1 MADNK
6 HRHLTKKERQE
17 LRREEKK
24 QAQLRQQKQEQ
35 RKRLFR
41 RIALWLLVLF
51 GVGGGVF
58 GTIWLAKKPSPARS
72 PQQSHVDSS
81 SGWTKGNKD
90 AKITLVEYSDFQ
102 CPACRN
108 SYAWI
113 KRLNLEFNDNMQ
125 FVYRHFP
132 LIHIHSNAELAARA
146 AEAAGR
152 QGKFWEMHDLLFENQ
167 SDWAHQSNAE
177 DTFIKYAQRLNLSVE
192 QFKNDLNSKEV
203 REKVEND
210 YQHSIQSGIDAT
222 PTFFLNGKKIQNPR
236 SYEEFKNLIQQALQS
251 NS

>member
-6 HRHLTKKERQE
+6 HRHLTKKERQA

-24 QAQLRQQKQEQ
+24 QAKLNQQKQE
-35 RKRLFR
+35 RRNRLFR
-41 RIALWLLVLF
+41 RIALWLLVVS

-58 GTIWLAKKPSPARS
+58 GMIWLAKNPSPTRS
-72 PQQSHVDSS
+72 PQQSYVDSS

-90 AKITLVEYSDFQ
+90 AKVTLVEYSDFQ

-113 KRLNLEFNDNMQ
+113 KRLNLEFNDKML

-132 LIHIHSNAELAARA
+132 LKEIHSNAELAARA

-167 SDWAHQSNAE
+167 SDWANQSNAE

>member
-1 MADNK
+1 MADNN
-6 HRHLTKKERQE
+6 HQHLTKRERRE

-24 QAQLRQQKQEQ
+24 QARLHEQKQEQ
-35 RKRLFR
+35 RKRLRR
-41 RIALWLLVLF
+41 RITLWFLMLL
-51 GVGGGVF
+51 GVGGGIF
-58 GTIWLAKKPSPARS
+58 GMVQLAKNPSSHQIS
-72 PQQSHVDSS
+72 PSTPIDSTA
-81 SGWTKGNKD
+81 GWTKGNKD
-90 AKITLVEYSDFQ
+90 AKVTLIEYSDFQ

-108 SYAWI
+108 SYAWV
-113 KRLNLEFNDNMQ
+113 KRLTLEFNDKMQ

-132 LIHIHSNAELAARA
+132 LKQIHPNAELAARA

-152 QGKFWEMHDLLFENQ
+152 QGKFWEMHDMLFENQ
-167 SDWAHQSNAE
+167 SNWANRSDAGE
-177 DTFIKYAQRLNLSVE
+177 IFIKYAQSLNLSVE
-192 QFKNDLNSKEV
+192 QFKNDLNSREV

-236 SYEEFKNLIQQALQS
+236 SYEEFKNLIQQAIQS